1 MAQLKRFVVFGAG
14 PALGLAAARRFGREG
29 HAVTLV
35 GRTAATVDALVDT
48 LRAEGV
54 PAERLLADLHDPAAA
69 RAAAERVGLPD
80 AVLYSPGGTE
90 RLPVAATALDAAT
103 LTTWLPIT
111 LLSPLEIAR
120 TLVPGMVVR
129 GSGAFLVAQ
138 GIAVREVLPELASVA
153 VGQSGLLTYLR
164 GLARSVE
171 PHGVRVA
178 SLQIGRLIKGSAA
191 EALVEQG
198 RYDGVQQGPMP
209 RVDPVE
215 LADRLWELAQPAAP
229 VELVA

>member
-1 MAQLKRFVVFGAG
+1 M
-14 PALGLAAARRFGREG
+14 
-29 HAVTLV
+29 TS
-35 GRTAATVDALVDT
+35 TV
-48 LRAEGV
+48 
-54 PAERLLADLHDPAAA
+54 
-69 RAAAERVGLPD
+69 
-80 AVLYSPGGTE
+80 
-90 RLPVAATALDAAT
+90 TALDAAT

-191 EALVEQG
+191 ETLVEQG